1 MRKLA
6 FLLLAFN
13 IVLSPMASAA
23 ATVMEFTS
31 EHVHFEHTWH
41 GPDDV
46 PAVHVHE
53 HEDAHDDGDTVSHC
67 HVDHMHSSAFV
78 IATGSDIFVPDFAV
92 TRAVLSASFPVT
104 RYPYPPFRPPQA
116 A

>member
-23 ATVMEFTS
+23 ATVMEFAS

-41 GPDDV
+41 APDDM
-46 PAVHVHE
+46 PAFQVHE
-53 HEDAHDDGDTVSHC
+53 HEDENGQPVSHC
-67 HVDHMHSSAFV
+67 HVDHMHSTAFV
-78 IATGSDIFVPDFAV
+78 IASASDIFVPDFAA